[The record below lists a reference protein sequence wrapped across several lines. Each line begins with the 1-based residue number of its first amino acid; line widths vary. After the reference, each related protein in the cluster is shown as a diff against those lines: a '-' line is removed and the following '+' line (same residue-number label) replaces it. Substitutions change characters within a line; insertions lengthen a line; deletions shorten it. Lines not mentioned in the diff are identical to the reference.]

1 MRRMYAPGS
10 VQLIDKVFT
19 SHLQLLFAGL
29 IYKSVYLYPGVSVGV
44 FIIYQPMCKII
55 KSCCYS
61 PKLVSTY
68 YWFAGL
74 YSSIILQS
82 LSTCR
87 RLIKKQSRRMKN
99 VSIKKCYLSGVF
111 GMKFGVSIRR
121 CIWAYLLSVII
132 THLSDI
138 FITRIV
144 DTRRAYISP
153 MGVSIRRRINWNG
166 SYLSYHISGS
176 GWIVSQR

>member
-19 SHLQLLFAGL
+19 SHLQLL
-29 IYKSVYLYPGVSVGV
+29 
-44 FIIYQPMCKII
+44 
-55 KSCCYS
+55 
-61 PKLVSTY
+61 
-68 YWFAGL
+68 FAGL

-153 MGVSIRRRINWNG
+153 MGVSIRRRICIA
-166 SYLSYHISGS
+166 YLLCIIWCYP
-176 GWIVSQR
+176 